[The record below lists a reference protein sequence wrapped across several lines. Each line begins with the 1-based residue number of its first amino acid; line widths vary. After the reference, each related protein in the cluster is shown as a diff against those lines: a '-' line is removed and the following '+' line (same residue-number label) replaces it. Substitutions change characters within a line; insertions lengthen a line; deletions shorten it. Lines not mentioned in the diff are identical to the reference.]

1 MGDHSVVTGSPRDG
15 LYLQSGDHVFTRVI
29 STPILLAQTL
39 DGNLVPY
46 AAEAKTAVCSI
57 RQ

>member
-15 LYLQSGDHVFTRVI
+15 LYLQSGDHV
-29 STPILLAQTL
+29 SQTL